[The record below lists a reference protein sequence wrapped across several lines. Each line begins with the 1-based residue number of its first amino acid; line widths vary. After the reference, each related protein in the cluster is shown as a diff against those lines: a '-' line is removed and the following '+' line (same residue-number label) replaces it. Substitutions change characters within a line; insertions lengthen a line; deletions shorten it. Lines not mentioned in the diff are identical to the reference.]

1 MSVQWLIR
9 SKDNADQL
17 HEFLLRSIEEGRDT
31 ILSEKEYNRSERQN
45 RATWAF
51 MSDLAQHMD
60 ARGITLRDAQEAI
73 STRIDVRWDKD
84 VVRVNI
90 WGPIQEA
97 ITKKKSTTT
106 LTNAELTKIVESVQR
121 FAASNFDIQ
130 VGFGF
135 DGLEGEP

>member
-1 MSVQWLIR
+1 MSVSWHIN
-9 SKDNADQL
+9 SKERADHL
-17 HEFLLRSIEEGRDT
+17 HEFLLRSISEGRDI

-45 RATWAF
+45 RAIWAF
-51 MSDLAQHMD
+51 LTDLAQQME

-84 VVRVNI
+84 VARVNI

-106 LTNAELTKIVESVQR
+106 LTNEDLTKIVESVQR

-135 DGLEGEP
+135 DGLEGEL